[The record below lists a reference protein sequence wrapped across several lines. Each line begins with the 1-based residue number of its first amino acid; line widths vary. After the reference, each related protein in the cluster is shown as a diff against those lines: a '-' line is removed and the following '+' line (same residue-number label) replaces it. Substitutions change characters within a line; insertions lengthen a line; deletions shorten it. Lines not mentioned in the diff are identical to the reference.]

1 MFISKNSIFDVG
13 NFFFQVTFD
22 KVTGLSL
29 NELDEFIID
38 ISKAFGN
45 DRAFRKAMKRIAHS
59 QTAGT
64 IQITLWNESSAKD

>member
-1 MFISKNSIFDVG
+1 MLEN
-13 NFFFQVTFD
+13 FFQVTFD

-64 IQITLWNESSAKD
+64 IQIT